1 MLKQSSK
8 VPSTAMTG
16 QGFID
21 YYELMQIS
29 PNAEYETV
37 QRVYRML
44 ATRFHPDNP
53 NTGNADKFLRL
64 NEAYE
69 ILRDT
74 ERRQEYDQHYQIY
87 RTQPMEV
94 FELKEFTEGIEAE
107 ANRRTG
113 ILCLLYNKR
122 RTDPDSPGL
131 SILQLEMM
139 MSIPREHLMFTVWY
153 LREKDFVRF
162 TDNSEYAISAQGAD
176 HVESNLPH
184 DRLLYRLLKSAEPGE
199 KIEREDA
206 WFKGGPAVD
215 PQTSSIGPKH

>member
-69 ILRDT
+69 VLRDT
-74 ERRQEYDQHYQIY
+74 ERRQEYDQH
-87 RTQPMEV
+87 
-94 FELKEFTEGIEAE
+94 
-107 ANRRTG
+107 
-113 ILCLLYNKR
+113 
-122 RTDPDSPGL
+122 
-131 SILQLEMM
+131 
-139 MSIPREHLMFTVWY
+139 
-153 LREKDFVRF
+153 
-162 TDNSEYAISAQGAD
+162 
-176 HVESNLPH
+176 
-184 DRLLYRLLKSAEPGE
+184 
-199 KIEREDA
+199 
-206 WFKGGPAVD
+206 
-215 PQTSSIGPKH
+215 